1 MLTKRWMKNRKFTA
15 KLIIQT
21 LLKRIVKTIHINTN
35 ILTSYLINMKI
46 ILCPTVNNIMIMITI
61 VKTINKFSILIYS
74 TTNITNKLYK
84 ILLLVVIVVKAMM
97 IIIIIILIFALR
109 IAVNRLMLITTS
121 LWQITIFIIVQVMVL
136 ITKTTKTVSCLPTIT
151 WNTHSIYRA
160 LLFHSSR
167 ILAKDIMSIL
177 IHRILLIRW
186 IIII

>member
-1 MLTKRWMKNRKFTA
+1 MKNRKFTA

-121 LWQITIFIIVQVMVL
+121 L
-136 ITKTTKTVSCLPTIT
+136 
-151 WNTHSIYRA
+151 
-160 LLFHSSR
+160 
-167 ILAKDIMSIL
+167 
-177 IHRILLIRW
+177 
-186 IIII
+186 